1 MSDFTP
7 LTASHSS
14 RGRDPYTAPQ
24 RRAAA
29 RDRALPFVGDKPRR
43 VPRWMLWMRGVR

>member
-24 RRAAA
+24 RRAAL
-29 RDRALPFVGDKPRR
+29 RDQSLPFVGDKPRR
-43 VPRWMLWMRGVR
+43 APRWLLWVMGAK